1 MPKSEKNAPKNAQ
14 QTAQTTKNE
23 KIPLELRFKN
33 LSLYVSPQ
41 PTASLRIKECVG
53 FLQKKSMQNWQEEI
67 LEFQNS
73 GESAVQ
79 FCKKR
84 GLKISTFRY
93 HLKKQQVSSGF
104 LEILP
109 SQSGVRFEVQYPNGV
124 RLLIHGEISHSQ
136 LKGFLDV

>member
-1 MPKSEKNAPKNAQ
+1 MKKILFFLLACTSVWTSAQ
-14 QTAQTTKNE
+14 NQ
-23 KIPLELRFKN
+23 RFFYDYK
-33 LSLYVSPQ
+33 VSPQ

>member
-1 MPKSEKNAPKNAQ
+1 
-14 QTAQTTKNE
+14 
-23 KIPLELRFKN
+23 
-33 LSLYVSPQ
+33 
-41 PTASLRIKECVG
+41 VG

-124 RLLIHGEISHSQ
+124 RLLIHGEISRSE